1 MMSQEFRFS
10 EHHIPERTRDKMMTQ
25 HKPSPMPDPA
35 ARGRGRAQSE
45 IAPTAPKS
53 YTLPFPV
60 ILEIRRAAKEYGSQ
74 GRALQVASEILIRMR
89 KKVPAGSPPE
99 PEMLMRMTYKLTPR
113 TIRLIDELART
124 QYGDAARAIA
134 ACMETLKLKKIE

>member
-1 MMSQEFRFS
+1 MIS
-10 EHHIPERTRDKMMTQ
+10 HNPN
-25 HKPSPMPDPA
+25 PA
-35 ARGRGRAQSE
+35 PAPRGRGRAASE

-74 GRALQVASEILIRMR
+74 GRALQVASEILIRM
-89 KKVPAGSPPE
+89 KKMPAVAPPD
-99 PEMLMRMTYKLTPR
+99 PELLMRMTYKLTPR

-124 QYGDAARAIA
+124 QYGDAGRAIA
-134 ACMETLKLKKIE
+134 ACMQTLKLKKIE

>member
-1 MMSQEFRFS
+1 MPMTS
-10 EHHIPERTRDKMMTQ
+10 RTSN
-25 HKPSPMPDPA
+25 PSLEPA
-35 ARGRGRAQSE
+35 PRGRGRAASE

-74 GRALQVASEILIRMR
+74 GRALQVASEILIRLR
-89 KKVPAGSPPE
+89 KMPAVAPPD
-99 PEMLMRMTYKLTPR
+99 PELLMRMTYKLTPR

-134 ACMETLKLKKIE
+134 ACMQTLKLKKIA